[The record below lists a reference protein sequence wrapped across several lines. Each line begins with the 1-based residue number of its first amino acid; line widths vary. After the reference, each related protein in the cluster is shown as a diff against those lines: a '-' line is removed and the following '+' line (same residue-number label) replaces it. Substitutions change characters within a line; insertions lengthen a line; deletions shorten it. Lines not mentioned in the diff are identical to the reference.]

1 MKFQSI
7 FSQAILPINA
17 RWWKHIYCQTNA
29 FRPPWACLK
38 ATSQSCSLHCQR
50 CWSFDLFLFSV
61 HLGSRWCRARNP
73 ITAKARVQRNMAPVW
88 SLELAAA
95 PPALIWTPTP
105 ASQALHRTLS
115 QSTQGR
121 FPANG
126 RERERQTDRL
136 RDVPVCVSDVVFGTN
151 ASRTLNFGNG
161 PTAWGCLLLRL

>member
-1 MKFQSI
+1 MRVDGNTSI
-7 FSQAILPINA
+7 VRPTRSGLREPAWKPQARVVLHTVSVA
-17 RWWKHIYCQTNA
+17 EVS
-29 FRPPWACLK
+29 
-38 ATSQSCSLHCQR
+38 TSSD
-50 CWSFDLFLFSV
+50 FFLFSV

-73 ITAKARVQRNMAPVW
+73 ITTKARVQRNMAPVW